1 MVSAF
6 QKEQFYRPYGPTRLI
21 SICLYG
27 ESGWAID
34 EKRSLW
40 FTNGVGYQSPFGCTG
55 SWMKVC
61 FILLRLIRLKIKENK
76 LLLL

>member
-1 MVSAF
+1 M
-6 QKEQFYRPYGPTRLI
+6 RLI

-27 ESGWAID
+27 QSGWAID

-55 SWMKVC
+55 SWMKVRRTVFW
-61 FILLRLIRLKIKENK
+61 FIYLKDEEISE
-76 LLLL
+76 